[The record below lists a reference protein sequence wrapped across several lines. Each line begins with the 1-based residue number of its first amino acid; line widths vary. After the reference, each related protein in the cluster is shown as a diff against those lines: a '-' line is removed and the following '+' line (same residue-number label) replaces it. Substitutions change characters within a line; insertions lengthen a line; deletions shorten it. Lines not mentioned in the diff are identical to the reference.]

1 MSLRKGSKTI
11 GIASSSNKAGVPL
24 PVDWRLITQWKW
36 NRGGGPALS
45 ISAEGSFPDMF
56 AAASRLTGNYDSI
69 NISRKQGDWFRLEAA
84 QNGDT
89 ITEIHEVHGTSLS
102 QNIMT
107 NPVLKSQ
114 LISSTSGTA
123 SPIIDDSADI
133 GASALGF
140 SVVVA
145 KIRAAVNKFLVDQ
158 DYTSMKKAV
167 ENACGGASP
176 APLVARQIMDRMCR
190 GVDYFFNVQY
200 TYTHTIIVAERIF
213 IANNGTFEGAY
224 DDILNVF
231 TEEKLR
237 RSWNDGG
244 EGIPDEFRLPK
255 GSNGAAGEYLKL
267 SASINLT
274 TGQKRTIVSNYQFAD
289 SIDRLLYLDAP

>member
-1 MSLRKGSKTI
+1 MSIRKGSKTI
-11 GIASSSNKAGVPL
+11 GITPPKIGLTL
-24 PVDWRLITQWKW
+24 PSDWKLITQWKW

-45 ISAEGSFPDMF
+45 IFAEGSFPDMY

-69 NISRKQGDWFRLEAA
+69 SISRKQGDWFHLEAA

-102 QNIMT
+102 QSIMT

-114 LISSTSGTA
+114 LISSTAGTA
-123 SPIIDDSADI
+123 SPIVDDSTDI
-133 GASALGF
+133 GSSTLGF

-145 KIRAAVNKFLVDQ
+145 KIRAAVNKFLTDQ
-158 DYTSMKKAV
+158 DYNTMKKSV
-167 ENACGGASP
+167 ETACGGASP

-190 GVDYFFNVQY
+190 GIDYFYNVQY
-200 TYTHTIIVAERIF
+200 TYTHTIIVAERVF

-224 DDILNVF
+224 DDVLKVF
-231 TEEKLR
+231 TEGQLR

-244 EGIPDEFRLPK
+244 ESIPDEFRLPK
-255 GSNGAAGEYLKL
+255 TINGVDGEFLKL

-274 TGQKRTIVSNYQFAD
+274 SGQKRTIVSNYQFAD
-289 SIDRLLYLDAP
+289 YIDRLMYLEAQ